1 MALSKAVLDKLE
13 AIVRRRDELRA
24 EISKPEVISEL
35 RRYQMYL
42 RELGPQEKIA
52 ARVEEFWEVLKRQKD
67 AQAMIAEGNSE
78 LAELAKEELAELDSK
93 EKEAEQALIDG
104 LIRDEEEDRER
115 VIMEIRAGTGGDEAT
130 LFAADLFKM
139 YSRYAELRGWRVE
152 VIDSSFSELN
162 GFKEV
167 SLAITGP
174 EVYRRLRYESGGH
187 RVQRVPQTEAQ
198 GRIHTSAATVA
209 VLPEVED
216 VEIEIKTED
225 LEIQA
230 MRAGGPGGQNV
241 NKVESAIRITHK
253 PSGVVV
259 VCREQRSQQQNR
271 VRAMSL
277 LRAHL
282 YEEQKRRIDRERAA
296 DRKQQVG
303 SGDRSERIRTYN
315 FPQNRVTDHRINENF
330 NLESVMLGKLDPMME
345 GLISQ
350 DREERLKR
358 L

>member
-1 MALSKAVLDKLE
+1 MALSKAVLEKLE

-24 EISKPEVISEL
+24 EISKPEVISEI

-78 LAELAKEELAELDSK
+78 LAELAKEELAELNSK